1 MSTTDIIGNLER
13 MIAGKRA
20 LLSSIRSAT
29 ENVNPGSTTELV
41 NIVIEQYLV
50 TSIDELQLLLADFA
64 QLPSR

>member
-1 MSTTDIIGNLER
+1 MSTAEIIGNLER
-13 MIAGKRA
+13 MIASKRA
-20 LLSSIRSAT
+20 LLSSVRSAT

-50 TSIDELQLLLADFA
+50 TSIDELQLLLADIA

>member
-1 MSTTDIIGNLER
+1 MSTTDVIGNLER
-13 MIAGKRA
+13 MIASKRA

-50 TSIDELQLLLADFA
+50 TSIDELQLLLADIA

>member
-13 MIAGKRA
+13 MIDGKRA

-50 TSIDELQLLLADFA
+50 TSIDELQLLLADIA

>member
-1 MSTTDIIGNLER
+1 MNTAEIIGNLER

-20 LLSSIRSAT
+20 LLSSVRSAT

-50 TSIDELQLLLADFA
+50 TSIDELQLLLADIT
-64 QLPSR
+64 QLPSH